1 MIRKASNTNE
11 DVLMLQKLAK
21 KTFYDTFA
29 YENSEEDMKEY
40 LETAYDFDVLKS
52 EIECETSDYYF
63 YLDGNDTVGFV
74 KVNWADS
81 QTEPDYPDALEI
93 QRIYSLKEYHGHG
106 IGAALMEHAISV
118 ARKLKRPMMWSE
130 SKSKTSAPIAFIRNM
145 GLKRSVPTFSCSE
158 KMSSMTAFWSRI
170 LKIERQASNG
180 ACFFI
185 CHKMQSSDGILSS
198 G

>member
-1 MIRKASNTNE
+1 MIRKASDTNE

-63 YLDGNDTVGFV
+63 YLDGNDAVGFV

-118 ARKLKRPMMWSE
+118 ARELNRPMMWLGVE
-130 SKSKTSAPIAFIRNM
+130 EQNKRAYRFYTKYGF
-145 GLKRSVPTFSCSE
+145 KRSVPTFSCSE

-180 ACFFI
+180 ACFF
-185 CHKMQSSDGILSS
+185 MS
-198 G
+198 

>member
-1 MIRKASNTNE
+1 MIRKASDTNE

-63 YLDGNDTVGFV
+63 YLDGNDAVGFV

-81 QTEPDYPDALEI
+81 KPNPTIRMRWRY
-93 QRIYSLKEYHGHG
+93 KE
-106 IGAALMEHAISV
+106 
-118 ARKLKRPMMWSE
+118 
-130 SKSKTSAPIAFIRNM
+130 FI
-145 GLKRSVPTFSCSE
+145 L
-158 KMSSMTAFWSRI
+158 
-170 LKIERQASNG
+170 
-180 ACFFI
+180 
-185 CHKMQSSDGILSS
+185 
-198 G
+198 